1 VRILVT
7 NDDGIDSEGI
17 RLLAAALQPL
27 GEVVVVAPDC
37 EYSGASAAL
46 GTLHLIR
53 PEVHR
58 AHIDDADEAWAIT
71 GPPALAVM
79 FARLGA
85 FGPRYDLVVSGINPG
100 ANVGRAVYHSG
111 TVGAA
116 ITARNSNINAMAVSQ
131 SVSGASV
138 EGQGWDE
145 MLKGQRWQT
154 AAAVAAA
161 VAERM
166 LADPPAPAVA
176 VNLNVPNLP
185 LDEVRGWRYATLGRV
200 PERAMASAE
209 LEAKEG
215 HPGTFRVRMGW
226 GDPVRLSPDTDGGTV
241 ANGQVAVTLLGG
253 FEERE
258 PAAAPA
264 VGAALGKLLGSDKD

>member
-1 VRILVT
+1 MRILVT

-17 RLLAAALQPL
+17 RVLAGALAPL
-27 GEVVVVAPDC
+27 GEVIIVAPDT

-46 GTLHLIR
+46 GALQVIR

-58 AHIDDADEAWAIT
+58 AQVEGATEAWAMT

-85 FGPRYDLVVSGINPG
+85 FGPDYDLVVSGINPG

-116 ITARNSNINAMAVSQ
+116 VTARNAGINAIAISQ
-131 SVSGASV
+131 AVSGASI

-145 MLKGQRWQT
+145 MLRGQRWET
-154 AAAVAAA
+154 AATVAAA
-161 VAERM
+161 VAELL
-166 LADPPAPAVA
+166 LAEPPAPAVV
-176 VNLNVPNLP
+176 VNLNVPNLA
-185 LDEVRGWRYATLGRV
+185 LSELRGWRHAPLARV
-200 PERAMASAE
+200 PERALASVA

-215 HPGTFRVRMGW
+215 HPGTFRIRMGW
-226 GDPVRLSPDTDGGTV
+226 GEPVAPDEATDVGAVAGGE
-241 ANGQVAVTLLGG
+241 VAVSLLGG
-253 FEERE
+253 FIEHP

-264 VGAALGKLLGSDKD
+264 VGAALGKLLG